1 MRITRINQRPNSNKL
16 LTKPKQPRRKI
27 KRYVKESEIP
37 NALDVTEPL
46 NIPGIFTYSDY
57 RRNAQSVAMIRHQI
71 NQAIFNYGIDLQ
83 YFRKFNTFF
92 KDGVEEE
99 NHANLIYGEDTTAE
113 FYASGMIRAYVSVDN
128 MAWSFNQIGL
138 EGTEQVN
145 IYVSID
151 NFEQAFQDKIGKVET
166 RDIEVPVFG
175 DTRTCEVTGM
185 IVEPEF
191 QAEVYAQFNED
202 DFKVDNAQVTIVKKD
217 VDLNFYRPLKYQATE
232 NEVSGVLKG
241 RLKPHKELP
250 FEVSGVLRGE
260 LSFHGTKNV
269 EDSETWKRLA
279 PQVGDYFYLG
289 IPNGIQEEWEITQLF
304 DKNLTKGGLNPL
316 LGKYVYQM
324 TATRRVKSH
333 EKNTVDLDAKEIGS
347 DIEELLG
354 DITGRK
360 PSDKELLPDQ
370 FKEKKKKNVLNKKTN
385 RLGKNVYG
393 YDLREDEVYGGIQNT
408 PEAK

>member
-202 DFKVDNAQVTIVKKD
+202 DFKVDNAQVTVVKKD

>member
-27 KRYVKESEIP
+27 KRYVKETEIP

-202 DFKVDNAQVTIVKKD
+202 DFKVDNAQVTVVKKD

-260 LSFHGTKNV
+260 LSFHGTKNI

-385 RLGKNVYG
+385 NLGKNVYG